1 MKILMLNRARKLIG
15 EAAHTFDL
23 TEELMRAGHSVKLVL
38 RANTDLLQ
46 RAYDR
51 DLPVAL
57 AFRNGGGF
65 HPVHSVKEFWSLRRL
80 IVEFQPDVIH
90 CHRGNDHGLAAAV
103 LRSFPAD
110 RRPAVVRTRH
120 RAVPVKNTI
129 SNRWLYLKN
138 TDAVIA
144 VSARAAESY
153 GPMGPLIQ
161 DRMTTILSSVD
172 LSRFRP
178 DQRSNE
184 WRRAN
189 GIDDDHL
196 LVGLIA
202 RIQRVKGQRPFLES
216 AARVAKDFPNARFLM
231 AGAGP
236 EGARQKLNVYIEEL
250 GLAGKVVFLGW
261 VDNISAVTASL
272 DVGVLASLGS
282 EASSRIVY
290 EYMASGVPV
299 VATAVGCIPQIVG
312 EPEVGLVVP
321 PGDVNA
327 MTEAISRMLGSD
339 EIRADFARKGRERVE
354 SHHTRERW
362 LNDILD
368 VYNFAI
374 NTRSGQTS
382 RRKNFPSAS

>member
-23 TEELMRAGHSVKLVL
+23 TEELTRAGHSVKLVL
-38 RANTDLLQ
+38 RADTDLLQ
-46 RAYDR
+46 RAYER
-51 DLPVAL
+51 ELPVAL
-57 AFRNGGGF
+57 TFRNGGGF
-65 HPVHSVKEFWSLRRL
+65 HPVNSIKEFRSLRRL
-80 IVEFQPDVIH
+80 IVDFKPDVIH

-103 LRSFPAD
+103 LRSFPAS

-144 VSARAAESY
+144 VSAKAAESY
-153 GPMGPLIQ
+153 GPMKPLIQ

-178 DQRSNE
+178 EQRSIE
-184 WRRAN
+184 WRRAH
-189 GIDDDHL
+189 GIDDNHL

-202 RIQRVKGQRPFLES
+202 RIQRVKGQRPFLEA
-216 AARVAKDFPNARFLM
+216 AARVAQDFPNARFLM

-236 EGARQKLNVYIEEL
+236 DGARQKLNDYIVEL
-250 GLAGKVVFLGW
+250 GLAEKIVFLAW
-261 VDNISAVTASL
+261 VDNIATVTASL

-290 EYMASGVPV
+290 EYMASRVPV
-299 VATAVGCIPQIVG
+299 VATSVGCIPQIVG

-321 PGDVNA
+321 PGDVAA
-327 MTEAISRMLGSD
+327 MTDAISRMLSS
-339 EIRADFARKGRERVE
+339 EAIRADFARKGRERVE

-362 LNDILD
+362 LNDILE

-374 NTRSGQTS
+374 KTRTS
-382 RRKNFPSAS
+382 QNSR